1 MKRFIFFLSICCIF
15 FLSGMQNADAKSGN
29 GWEKYFGAKATQ
41 EVANDICSLTD
52 GESGGYVVVGYK
64 QVDPNYRKYGAYIL
78 VMDSMGTVKCQLTY
92 RGPNNDQDCFAYS
105 VARYY
110 DGYDTYFMVT
120 GTIYNNDGGQDIFL
134 VKYKLQYPYTLKKV
148 AENTCLGGND
158 FNTAYKIKKV
168 GYQNHFVL
176 VGKTDDEKLCVLE
189 VRGQDCYFMD
199 AFILDKP
206 DEISYSVGY
215 SMCEINSH
223 YYVCGQAVMNDGNE
237 QVVWLDLT
245 QNDQWFTLWMTKY
258 FGGSYSDAA
267 YAIAPGYNNNSMVM
281 VGQYGQSANNSDYWI
296 LTVNSSG
303 IKDPS
308 SSCTWGET
316 NQNNEALTSVDVKNN
331 GDLVIAGRTLLQTT
345 STWRYNAYL
354 GGADSY
360 AHVHWHNYYGG
371 SQDVGNSFVRTTGK
385 VNYIALATA
394 AVPGT
399 IGNGDVYVLR
409 YSIYK

>member
-1 MKRFIFFLSICCIF
+1 MKRFIFCLSICCIVY
-15 FLSGMQNADAKSGN
+15 LSGVYNVNAQN
-29 GWEKYFGAKATQ
+29 GWEKCFGTKATQ
-41 EVANDICSLTD
+41 EVANDICNLMD

-78 VMDSMGTVKCQLTY
+78 VMDSMGNVKCQLTY

-120 GTIYNNDGGQDIFL
+120 GTIYNNDSDDIFL
-134 VKYKLQYPYTLKKV
+134 VKYKLQYPYTLTKV
-148 AENTCLGGND
+148 AENTCLGGSA
-158 FNTAYKIKKV
+158 FNAAYKIKKV

-176 VGKTDDEKLCVLE
+176 VGKTDDEKLCVME
-189 VRGQDCYFMD
+189 VRGSDISFMD

-206 DEISYSVGY
+206 EISYSVGY

-223 YYVCGQAVMNDGNE
+223 YFVCGQAVMNNGNE

-258 FGGSYSDAA
+258 YGGPYADAA
-267 YAIAPGYNNNSMVM
+267 YAIAPGYYNNSMVM
-281 VGQYGQSANNSDYWI
+281 VGQYGQSANNTDYWI
-296 LTVNSSG
+296 LTVDSSG
-303 IKDPS
+303 SVIS
-308 SSCTWGET
+308 YCSRIWGVT
-316 NQNNEALTSVDVKNN
+316 NQNSEALTSVDVKSN
-331 GDLVIAGRTLLQTT
+331 GDLVIAGRTLLQTK
-345 STWRYNAYL
+345 SAWRYNAYL
-354 GGADSY
+354 GMAYSSAY
-360 AHVHWHNYYGG
+360 VYWHNYYGG
-371 SQDVGNSFVRTTGK
+371 SQDVGNSFVRTTGM